1 MFPENTEGL
10 RVQNV
15 LGTDSYGITV
25 STGKLLR
32 GAMNQDLLP
41 AVDDLGNFTGIVPR
55 KGPVR
60 RFSDRHAKG
69 RNLKNGITG
78 RKLSEADASLSFLSR
93 RIKRPG

>member
-10 RVQNV
+10 CVQNV

-41 AVDDLGNFTGIVPR
+41 AVDDLGNFTGIVPPQ
-55 KGPVR
+55 GPR
-60 RFSDRHAKG
+60 PA
-69 RNLKNGITG
+69 
-78 RKLSEADASLSFLSR
+78 FLRSPC
-93 RIKRPG
+93 KRTELEKWYNREKAQ